1 MAPSKRQAV
10 LIGVNQ
16 CGYDVQLPA
25 LRFAESDAQ
34 DLRAVLLDQDY
45 GTFHDGD
52 VKMFIGPKA
61 TWREIKAYLR
71 EIVVGSGPSD
81 VLLVYFAGHALVPEW
96 NDQLDAYLVTADL
109 DPEVLPREPDNG
121 LRMSFLKQDVFEAF
135 AGTSFLVLDCCQA
148 GIYADAD
155 RRHFAAMHTYRTQ
168 VDRHSALLACPR
180 GGVARES
187 PEYGHGVLTH
197 HVLRALRGDAADEG
211 RRVSFARM
219 AAFVAEQGIDPPP
232 AQWVKTYGP
241 ATPLTQPPVSRHDR
255 QALNTPA
262 NPGIIRPC
270 KNPLEDHGNSIMQ
283 LLGRMFRGLN
293 RPRYHAQQGGPAER
307 VELIRYAV
315 DADSVAVVE
324 FIGDDFRVMD
334 KTARF
339 DRDLFRPM
347 LELAADEAVQYR
359 TSMPGHVVSDGGRR
373 RMLCVPVKYVDE
385 RVVALAV
392 VNPAPAQLEMGE
404 PLAVILRAVW
414 DSDPVDDP
422 VESEMT
428 VMTALRI
435 AFGRLP
441 APVYEYAF
449 TIYQKLI
456 DSMTMVF
463 QPVVE
468 LSRHPA
474 GVGVHSFEALARR
487 NEREISAPLAA
498 LRMAYDWGDRF
509 IIERDALLVSKAI
522 RSYAEAAG
530 AAGWQGIKPLSV
542 NVAVR
547 SLLRDAYLQQVSK
560 ALAEA
565 DVNPGTLTLEI
576 SEQDPIEPGPGEDWP
591 QKPLDYFHRRLT
603 ALAKKLHI
611 NFAVDDFGVG
621 HASLARMAELRLTQ
635 IKVDRAVLHH
645 PLAVDELRLV
655 AQVARYAR
663 DQGDAPHPRA
673 VVVEGYDDE
682 APVSLRQIWDLGI
695 HHVQGY
701 FCGAVASASLHPLDG
716 DMQEQIASRVK
727 GER

>member
-16 CGYDVQLPA
+16 CGYDVQLPS
-25 LRFAESDAQ
+25 LRYAESDAQ
-34 DLRAVLLDQDY
+34 DLRGVLLDQDY
-45 GTFHDGD
+45 GTFDDGA
-52 VKMFIGPKA
+52 VKMFIGAEAK
-61 TWREIKAYLR
+61 WRDIKAYLR
-71 EIVVGSGPSD
+71 EIAFESRPSD

-121 LRMSFLKQDVFEAF
+121 LRMSFLKRDVFEAF
-135 AGTSFLVLDCCQA
+135 TGTSFLVLDCCQA

-155 RRHFAAMHTYRTQ
+155 RRHAAAMESYRTQ

-180 GGVARES
+180 GAVARENS
-187 PEYGHGVLTH
+187 DYGHGVLTH
-197 HVLRALRGDAADEG
+197 HVLRALRGEAADEA

-241 ATPLTQPPVSRHDR
+241 AIPLTQPPVSRHDR

-262 NPGIIRPC
+262 NPGIVGPC
-270 KNPLEDHGNSIMQ
+270 KNPLEDHGNSITQ
-283 LLGRMFRGLN
+283 LLGRIFRGAS
-293 RPRYHAQQGGPAER
+293 RPRHHAQQGGHGER
-307 VELIRYAV
+307 VELVRYAV

-324 FIGDDFRVMD
+324 FAGDDFSVLDR
-334 KTARF
+334 TARF
-339 DRDLFRPM
+339 DRELLRPM

-359 TSMPGHVVSDGGRR
+359 TSMPGHVVSEGARR
-373 RMLCVPVKYVDE
+373 RMLCVPVKYVNE
-385 RVVALAV
+385 RVAALV
-392 VNPAPAQLEMGE
+392 VVDPAPAQLEMGE

-414 DSDPVDDP
+414 DSDPVADP
-422 VESEMT
+422 VESEMA
-428 VMTALRI
+428 VMTALRN

-441 APVYEYAF
+441 TPVYEYAF
-449 TIYQKLI
+449 TSYQKLI

-522 RSYAEAAG
+522 HSYAEAA
-530 AAGWQGIKPLSV
+530 AAANWQGIKPLAV

-547 SLLRDAYLQQVSK
+547 SLLRDTYLQQVSK
-560 ALAEA
+560 ALTEA
-565 DVNPGTLTLEI
+565 DVNPRILTLEI
-576 SEQDPIEPGPGEDWP
+576 SEQDPIMPGPGEDWP

-603 ALAKKLHI
+603 ELAAKLHI

-645 PLAVDELRLV
+645 PLALDELRLV
-655 AQVARYAR
+655 TKVARYAR
-663 DQGDAPHPRA
+663 DQGQAPYPRA
-673 VVVEGYDDE
+673 VVVEGYDEE
-682 APVSLRQIWDLGI
+682 APVTLQQIWDLGI

-701 FCGAVASASLHPLDG
+701 FCNAVASTSLRPLDR
-716 DMQEQIASRVK
+716 DIQEEIAAQVK

>member
-25 LRFAESDAQ
+25 LRYAESDAQ

-52 VKMFIGPKA
+52 VKMFLGADA
-61 TWREIKAYLR
+61 TWRDIKAYLR
-71 EIVVGSGPSD
+71 GIAFESGPSD

-96 NDQLDAYLVTADL
+96 NEQLDAYLVTADL
-109 DPEVLPREPDNG
+109 DPDALPREPDNG
-121 LRMSFLKQDVFEAF
+121 LRMSFLKRDVFEAF

-155 RRHFAAMHTYRTQ
+155 RRHAAAIETYRTQ
-168 VDRHSALLACPR
+168 VDRHSALLACPK

-187 PEYGHGVLTH
+187 TDYGHGVLTH
-197 HVLRALRGDAADEG
+197 HVLRALRGEAADEA

-241 ATPLTQPPVSRHDR
+241 AIPLTQPPVSRHDR
-255 QALNTPA
+255 QTFNTPA
-262 NPGIIRPC
+262 NPGVIRPC
-270 KNPLEDHGNSIMQ
+270 KNPLEDHANSIMQ
-283 LLGRMFRGLN
+283 LLGRMFRGAN
-293 RPRYHAQQGGPAER
+293 RPNHHAQQ

-315 DADSVAVVE
+315 DADSVAVVQ
-324 FIGDDFRVMD
+324 FAGDGISVVD
-334 KTARF
+334 KTSRF
-339 DRDLFRPM
+339 DYELLRPM

-359 TSMPGHVVSDGGRR
+359 TSMPGHEVSDGARR
-373 RMLCVPVKYVDE
+373 RILCVPVKAVDD
-385 RVVALAV
+385 RLVAYAV
-392 VNPAPAQLEMGE
+392 VDPAPAQLEMGE

-414 DSDPVDDP
+414 DSDPINKP
-422 VESEMT
+422 VESEMI
-428 VMTALRI
+428 VMTALRA
-435 AFGRLP
+435 AFGRMP
-441 APVYEYAF
+441 TPVYEYAF
-449 TIYQKLI
+449 TSYQKLV
-456 DSMTMVF
+456 DSLTMVF

-468 LSRHPA
+468 LSRHPT

-487 NEREISAPLAA
+487 KEGDTGAPMPVLQ
-498 LRMAYDWGDRF
+498 MAHQWGDRF

-522 RSYAEAAG
+522 RSYAKAAV
-530 AAGWQGIKPLSV
+530 AANWQGIKPLSV

-547 SLLRDAYLQQVSK
+547 SLLRDSYLHQVSR
-560 ALAEA
+560 ALVEA
-565 DVNPGTLTLEI
+565 DVNPQTLTLEI
-576 SEQDPIEPGPGEDWP
+576 SEQDPIMPGPGEDWP
-591 QKPLDYFHRRLT
+591 QKPLEYFHRRLT
-603 ALAKKLHI
+603 TLARDLHI

-645 PLAVDELRLV
+645 PLAVEELELV
-655 AQVARYAR
+655 AKVARYAR

-673 VVVEGYDDE
+673 VVVEGYDE
-682 APVSLRQIWDLGI
+682 KAPIALKQIWDLGI

-701 FCGAVASASLHPLDG
+701 FCGAVASTSLQPLDRQI
-716 DMQEQIASRVK
+716 QEEIAAQVK